1 MKYFIDFEATQY
13 SHEIISV
20 GCVRE
25 DGQTFKSFV
34 HVKPSKM
41 SNFITQLTGIT
52 KEDVR
57 NAPTSDEVFNNFY
70 HWIEGDTEM
79 EFYCYGDADIEFIR
93 TNLSKTTDM
102 LAISALS
109 IIGTNLNDFAPE
121 AKRYFGLHKMISLKK
136 LVAYYRNVEAI
147 EQAHDALE
155 DSLFLKEVYD
165 HIMSEEA
172 DLDAFPEYRIDETSP
187 KVQAKLSKK
196 KKKALSLAALMEA
209 DKTNIGLVRYS
220 KNHCDEWACGNLY
233 IAIMRCIKR
242 MKQNN
247 PNNKDDVAVLYPE
260 IRKNILQAI
269 KDNTRYCKYYWRKE
283 DKE

>member
-13 SHEIISV
+13 SHEIISI

-34 HVKPSKM
+34 YVKPSKM

-57 NAPTSDEVFNNFY
+57 NAPTSDEVFSNFY
-70 HWIEGDTEM
+70 HWLEGDTEM

-93 TNLSKTTDM
+93 TNLSKATDM

-109 IIGTNLNDFAPE
+109 IIGTNLNDFAIE
-121 AKRYFGLHKMISLKK
+121 VKKYFGLHKMISLKK
-136 LVAYYRNVEAI
+136 LVAYYRKVESI

-165 HIMSEEA
+165 HIVSEEA
-172 DLDAFPEYRIDETSP
+172 DLDAFPEYRVDMTSP
-187 KVQAKLSKK
+187 KVQAKQSKK

-209 DKTNIGLVRYS
+209 DKANIGLVRYS
-220 KNHCDEWACGNLY
+220 KSHSDKWECGNLY
-233 IAIMRCIKR
+233 IAIMHCIKK
-242 MKQNN
+242 MKMNN
-247 PNNKDDVAVLYPE
+247 LNNKEEVAVLYPE
-260 IRKNILQAI
+260 IRKNILRAI
-269 KDNTRYCKYYWRKE
+269 ETQTKCYKYFWRKE
-283 DKE
+283 DEE